1 MPIGQPALRLVK
13 YQILGNSYLLLPP
26 DRNPGLAAW
35 AAGWPWDGDG
45 QPGLAPALV
54 RRLCA
59 ADRGIGS
66 EGLILGP
73 LHRPGRSTALHI
85 YNQDG
90 TRCNFSGNAIRM
102 VTRYLADTGTVSG
115 APGTALALGVIGTG
129 PASAGSPTVETEA
142 ETRIAGP
149 GGREIAARLPAPRIG
164 RRHVAAAPDQ
174 VHDRAPPPDAP
185 PVAGAWSAVPAL
197 SALPGPVDTVGSW
210 GDACFVEVGN
220 PHCVAF
226 VDDPARLPS
235 VGFGEIDAAALR
247 ALSYAGPSKTHPALG
262 AVFPEGCNLQFV
274 HAEADGTRLTL
285 RTFERGGGPTA
296 ASGSSSSAAAVAAY
310 ARGRTGP
317 RVAVAMP
324 GGTITIA
331 LDGPPTA
338 IAGIALKSAVT
349 PVAEIAVP
357 AEALADLDAPS
368 PASP

>member
-1 MPIGQPALRLVK
+1 MPIREPALRLHK

-26 DRNPGLAAW
+26 DRSPELARW

-45 QPGLAPALV
+45 QPGLAPGLV

-73 LHRPGRSTALHI
+73 LPRPGRPTALHI

-102 VTRYLADTGTVSG
+102 VTRYLADAGAISG
-115 APGTALALGVIGTG
+115 APGTVAPLSVIGAVTTG
-129 PASAGSPTVETEA
+129 AGLSTVESEAVTEIVA
-142 ETRIAGP
+142 P
-149 GGREIAARLPAPRIG
+149 GGTVIAARLPAPRIG
-164 RRHVAAAPDQ
+164 SRHVPAAPEA
-174 VHDRAPPPDAP
+174 VEDRAPPPGAP
-185 PVAGAWSAVPAL
+185 AMPEAWSAVPAL
-197 SALPGPVDTVGSW
+197 ARLPGPAAMTAAW
-210 GDACFVEVGN
+210 GDACLVEVGN

-226 VDDPARLPS
+226 VGDPAHLPS
-235 VGFGEIDAAALR
+235 IGFGEVDAAALR
-247 ALSYAGPSKTHPALG
+247 ALSYAGPSDVQPSLG
-262 AVFPEGCNLQFV
+262 AVFPDGCNLQFV
-274 HAEADGTRLTL
+274 HVGPAGDRLTL

-296 ASGSSSSAAAVAAY
+296 ASGSSSSAAAIAAY
-310 ARGRTGP
+310 ARGLTGP
-317 RVAVAMP
+317 RVAVTMP

-338 IAGIALKSAVT
+338 IAGVSLESAVT

-357 AEALADLDAPS
+357 AEALADLEG
-368 PASP
+368 